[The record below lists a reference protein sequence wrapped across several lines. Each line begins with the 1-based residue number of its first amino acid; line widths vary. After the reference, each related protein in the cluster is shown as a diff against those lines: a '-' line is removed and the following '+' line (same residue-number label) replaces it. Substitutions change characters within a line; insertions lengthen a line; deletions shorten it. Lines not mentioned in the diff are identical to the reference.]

1 MTVFLYFREVK
12 SNSLSFEMK
21 IFSYVIIVFAVALLV
36 LNITM
41 LDFNNLFQGDSLI
54 AIIGI
59 VAVLCA
65 VCIVLIYRMSKV
77 IDEKTK

>member
-1 MTVFLYFREVK
+1 MTVFLYFRVVK